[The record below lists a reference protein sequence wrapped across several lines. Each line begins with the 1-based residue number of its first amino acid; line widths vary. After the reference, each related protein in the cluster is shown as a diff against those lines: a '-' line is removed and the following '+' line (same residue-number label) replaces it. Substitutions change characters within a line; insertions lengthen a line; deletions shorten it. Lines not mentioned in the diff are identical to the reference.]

1 MAYPGGLFALRAHPF
16 GFALWAF
23 SAACRLIVRQG
34 FDLLV
39 SDLVA
44 RAAEELSL
52 IKSAPEGI
60 RTPDP
65 VVRSQVLYPPELLR
79 ESVVSESL
87 RSRIG
92 QSTRISRGSAK
103 QDTTPR

>member
-1 MAYPGGLFALRAHPF
+1 MAYPGGFALRAHPF

-65 VVRSQVLYPPELLR
+65 VVRSQVLYPPELR

-103 QDTTPR
+103 QDITPR